1 MTAIFVDTNI
11 FLHYRFFVDIPWAKL
26 YGKDFQLVLT
36 LTVINE
42 LDKHKR
48 NANPKIASRAKQ
60 VLSRINDLLKDPG
73 QFPIKHFN
81 QRPSADIFEQNQLD
95 RQAQDDCILATII
108 SYQSVYPD
116 HEVLF
121 VSNDTGPRL
130 RAAHLQ
136 IKADE
141 LPENLQ
147 NPNEAS
153 EEQKQIKQL
162 KKELDLLK
170 NAMPK
175 LSLNFADGSSLLKAN
190 FTNALVTKTDY
201 INETYQKLTAEL
213 SFLEFDDPI
222 YKNEKIMKLLEETKN
237 EWQKDSLV
245 WYYDPSCSRHLVNQ
259 GIEKYNKA
267 LRQYEDKLND
277 YFEAQYE
284 IEDMKSRML
293 KIDLKIEN
301 FGNAPANDLELW
313 LTFPDHIS
321 LAYEDGLPL
330 LSKMPTPPQKP
341 IHNFDAYAHKQN
353 ILPKLWDGRKYSPQI
368 ENVEKRELVAIASSV
383 LHHRY
388 EALKHYKSSKLE
400 SYYVIFDSFKDIKN
414 FKVEYKILANNI
426 PEPINGSLSMVTTM
440 E

>member
-60 VLSRINDLLKDPG
+60 VLSRINELLKDTD
-73 QFPIKHFN
+73 QFTIKHFP
-81 QRPSADIFEQNQLD
+81 QRPTADIFEQYQLD
-95 RQAQDDCILATII
+95 RQEQDDCILATII

-141 LPENLQ
+141 LPENFQ
-147 NPNEAS
+147 NPNEVS

-190 FTNALVTKTDY
+190 FTNALITKTDY

-222 YKNEKIMKLLEETKN
+222 YKNEKIMKLLEDTKN
-237 EWQKDSLV
+237 DLQKDSLV
-245 WYYDPSCSRHLVNQ
+245 WRYDPSCSRHLVNE
-259 GIEKYNKA
+259 GVEKYNKA
-267 LRQYEDKLND
+267 LRQFQNRLKSYL
-277 YFEAQYE
+277 EAQYE
-284 IEDMKSRML
+284 VEDIKNRTL
-293 KIDLKIEN
+293 KIDLKIQN
-301 FGNAPANDLELW
+301 MGNAPANDLDLW
-313 LTFPDHIS
+313 ITFPEGIS

-330 LSKMPTPPQKP
+330 LSKMPIPPQEP

-368 ENVEKRELVAIASSV
+368 ENVEKRELVTIPSRE

-388 EALKHYKSSKLE
+388 GALKHYKSYELE
-400 SYYVIFDSFKDIKN
+400 TYYVIFNSYKGIKN
-414 FKVEYKILANNI
+414 FKIEYKILANNI
-426 PEPINGSLSMVTTM
+426 PEPVIGSLSILITKN
-440 E
+440 